1 MLLFFQKQKSL
12 ESLDV
17 TSLAQ
22 VKELQEIAKT
32 ASTTLHE
39 ITLKFKKDLDALT
52 ADGKG
57 EVNETQT
64 AELLRAAL
72 KAM

>member
-1 MLLFFQKQKSL
+1 
-12 ESLDV
+12 
-17 TSLAQ
+17 

-32 ASTTLHE
+32 ASATLHE
-39 ITLKFKKDLDALT
+39 ITVKFKKDLDTLT

-57 EVNETQT
+57 EANEKQIS
-64 AELLRAAL
+64 ELLRDIL